1 MERHFK
7 IVLII
12 LFILGFVF
20 GYAMG
25 NITASTM
32 HLEDKEPIV
41 YNPLERT
48 R

>member
-20 GYAMG
+20 GYTMG
-25 NITASTM
+25 NITADTM
-32 HLEDKEPIV
+32 HLEDKESIA
-41 YNPLERT
+41 YNLLERT